1 MQRFALLTFL
11 LLAAPWARADW
22 CELRAGMD
30 RDSAWRC
37 AGVPLLQNEAR
48 GGNAMWTYD
57 RCGYIIFER
66 GRVAYWDAP
75 KPEPKKP
82 ALAKT
87 TPPAPAPARPAAPA
101 PASRIAAEQH
111 TPVAAPAK
119 S

>member
-1 MQRFALLTFL
+1 M
-11 LLAAPWARADW
+11 
-22 CELRAGMD
+22 
-30 RDSAWRC
+30 
-37 AGVPLLQNEAR
+37 LQNEAR

-87 TPPAPAPARPAAPA
+87 VPPAPVRPAAPV
-101 PASRIAAEQH
+101 SRIAAEQH
-111 TPVAAPAK
+111 TPATAPAK